1 MSVWKIP
8 KYGKWKKKK
17 KKARCRRVGT
27 MFPTIFLKKWM

>member
-8 KYGKWKKKK
+8 KYGKWKKK

-27 MFPTIFLKKWM
+27 MFPTISLKKWM

>member
-8 KYGKWKKKK
+8 KYGKWKK

>member
-8 KYGKWKKKK
+8 KYGKWGGGG
-17 KKARCRRVGT
+17 ARCRRVGT